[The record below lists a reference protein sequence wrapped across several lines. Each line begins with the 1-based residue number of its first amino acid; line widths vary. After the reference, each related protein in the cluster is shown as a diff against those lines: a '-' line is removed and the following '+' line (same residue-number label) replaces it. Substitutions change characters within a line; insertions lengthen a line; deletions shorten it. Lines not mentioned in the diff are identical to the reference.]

1 MPSEINQRKI
11 NTIRFHLCEILKT
24 KHNNRNRVIYKEN
37 EQVVDRG
44 EGGVRVSEISEGG

>member
-1 MPSEINQRKI
+1 MPSEINQKKI
-11 NTIRFHLCEILKT
+11 ITIRFHLCEILKT